1 MEKEDILQSA
11 IAGDINAFQSLY
23 AGFQS
28 QLKSYL
34 YRLLT
39 NRDDVEDL
47 AHDTFI
53 KAFSNIASFN
63 QESSLKTWYSGS
75 PPTWLMII

>member
-1 MEKEDILQSA
+1 MEKEEILQSA
-11 IAGDINAFQSLY
+11 IAGDINAFQTLY
-23 AGFQS
+23 ARFQS

-47 AHDTFI
+47 AEGIF
-53 KAFSNIASFN
+53 
-63 QESSLKTWYSGS
+63 
-75 PPTWLMII
+75 